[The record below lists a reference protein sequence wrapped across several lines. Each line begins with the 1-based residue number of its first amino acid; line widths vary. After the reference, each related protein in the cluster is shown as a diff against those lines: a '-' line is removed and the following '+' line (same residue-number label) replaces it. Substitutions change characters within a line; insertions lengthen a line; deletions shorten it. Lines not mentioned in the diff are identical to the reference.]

1 MAKGYEGVRFFY
13 AKAVEGVNAIFEE
26 CRWRFR
32 RVFPSEPRTEQDTF
46 HFDAFDWLNKRQNA
60 YDEWEEIVANGDKTR
75 LQSMTFI
82 EFMGKLDREIRKIE
96 DERRRQQEFQSKLKH
111 R

>member
-1 MAKGYEGVRFFY
+1 
-13 AKAVEGVNAIFEE
+13 
-26 CRWRFR
+26 
-32 RVFPSEPRTEQDTF
+32 
-46 HFDAFDWLNKRQNA
+46 
-60 YDEWEEIVANGDKTR
+60 
-75 LQSMTFI
+75 MTFI